1 MPTHSRDKNALIFEL
16 ENEPIQYS
24 ILKLADLVAEAE
36 AIICRPNQLEKKQ
49 CGMHT

>member
-1 MPTHSRDKNALIFEL
+1 MPTHSRYKNALIFEL

-24 ILKLADLVAEAE
+24 ILKLADLVAEA
-36 AIICRPNQLEKKQ
+36 IICRPNQSGKKQ